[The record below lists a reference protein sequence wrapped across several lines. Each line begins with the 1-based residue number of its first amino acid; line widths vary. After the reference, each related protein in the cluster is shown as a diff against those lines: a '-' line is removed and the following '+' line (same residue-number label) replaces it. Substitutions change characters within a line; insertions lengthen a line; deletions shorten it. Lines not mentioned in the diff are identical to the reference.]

1 MELFLFFDLR
11 MATAAMAIPTAAAA
25 TTNAI
30 ILEVVLDIADAKEL
44 LLLPELLPPLD
55 PSDAPEV
62 PLDAPEVPLD
72 PPELDPPELDPPE
85 LDPPDDDDDDPP
97 PLPPPDDDP

>member
-1 MELFLFFDLR
+1 

-30 ILEVVLDIADAKEL
+30 ILEVVLDIADANEL

-62 PLDAPEVPLD
+62 P
-72 PPELDPPELDPPE
+72 LDPPE